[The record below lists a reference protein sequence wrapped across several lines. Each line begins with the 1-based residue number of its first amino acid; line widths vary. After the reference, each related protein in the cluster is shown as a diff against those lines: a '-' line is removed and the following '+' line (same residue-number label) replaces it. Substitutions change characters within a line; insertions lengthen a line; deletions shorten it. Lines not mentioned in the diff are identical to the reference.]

1 MKTTLPKQTEIVRG
15 WVEIDAAGKTLGRVA
30 VLAASRLRGKHKA
43 IFTPH
48 LDTGDFVIV
57 TNAAA
62 IRLTGKKTTQK
73 FWSRHSGYPGG
84 IRTTSYGDLL
94 ETNPRRLIELAVRR
108 MLPKNRL
115 GRRLFTKLKVYAE
128 GEHPHAAQNPVKI
141 EVKSS

>member
-1 MKTTLPKQTEIVRG
+1 MKTTLPKKTDIERG

-30 VLAASRLRGKHKA
+30 VLAASRIRGKHKA
-43 IFTPH
+43 IYTPH

-73 FWSRHSGYPGG
+73 SWTRHSGYPGG
-84 IRTTSYGDLL
+84 VKTTSYGVLL
-94 ETNPRRLIELAVRR
+94 QENPRRLVELAVRR

-115 GRRLFTKLKVYAE
+115 GRRLFTKLKVYADSA
-128 GEHPHAAQNPVKI
+128 HPHAAQNPVKI
-141 EVKSS
+141 EVR